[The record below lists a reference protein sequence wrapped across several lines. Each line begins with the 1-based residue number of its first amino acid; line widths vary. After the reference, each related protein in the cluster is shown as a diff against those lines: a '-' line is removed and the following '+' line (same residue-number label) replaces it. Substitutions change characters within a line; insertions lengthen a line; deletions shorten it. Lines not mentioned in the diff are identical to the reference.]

1 MSYELISVE
10 RQHDGQVTSIVI
22 GPAPAN
28 IVSASVIDELSA
40 EITAHGSKDRR
51 DVKLI
56 VISGQGKHFSF
67 GASVEEHKP
76 DQVGD
81 MLPRLHKMIGELLE
95 CPVPTLARVSGL
107 CLGGGFEVVMACSM
121 IICDK
126 TAQFAVPEIQLG
138 VFPPVGSVLL
148 PRLIAAGEATRLII
162 TGYKLAADDA
172 LRLGLVGHVAEE
184 GALDEEVRKF
194 VEKQILPKSAS
205 SLRMANRAARAD
217 LVRHYRDNIGA
228 AEKMYLKELMATSD
242 AVEGIQSF
250 LEKRKPE
257 WKNS

>member
-1 MSYELISVE
+1 MSYELITVE

-28 IVSASVIDELSA
+28 IVSAKAIDELSA
-40 EITAHGSKDRR
+40 EITAHGSDDRR
-51 DVKLI
+51 DTKLV
-56 VISGQGKHFSF
+56 VISGEGKHFSF

-126 TAQFAVPEIQLG
+126 TAQFGVPEIQLG

-148 PRLIAAGEATRLII
+148 PKLIAANEAARLIS
-162 TGYKLAADDA
+162 TGDKLGADDA
-172 LRLGLVGHVAEE
+172 HRLGLVSTVAAE
-184 GALDEEVRKF
+184 GALDDAVREF
-194 VEKQILPKSAS
+194 IEKQILPKSAS
-205 SLRMANRAARAD
+205 SIRFACRAARAD
-217 LVRHYRDNIGA
+217 LVRYYRDNIGA
-228 AEKMYLKELMATSD
+228 AEKLYLDELMSTAD

-250 LEKRKPE
+250 LEKRKPG